1 MGFAVT
7 YPAAVSD
14 RGSLPD
20 ITAER
25 GVLAVSVVICAGGE
39 VRWEQ
44 LRAAIGSVLSQQP
57 RPAEVLLVV
66 DRDDNLAKRARQ
78 ELTGVTI
85 LENRGVPGLSGA
97 RNTGLRAASQPITV
111 FLDDDAEA
119 RPGWLRSLVQPYGS
133 ADVVATGGSVHP
145 RWPRRLPRWLPPEF
159 YWVTGGSYHGLPV
172 SVAPARHPIGA
183 NMSMLTRRAVQVGG
197 FDVGRAGARSPG
209 RAVGDPGRAAG
220 DLAGRLTVGS
230 ASSAVFYV
238 PSAAVDLPPGSAR
251 LTMSYFRRRCWQEGR
266 SKARLVRLAGPS
278 AGLERER
285 RQVTVVIPAALLR
298 NLRQSVTGDPAAF
311 MRFTVLLAGLASAAA
326 GYLTGRLRLG

>member
-1 MGFAVT
+1 MGSAVT
-7 YPAAVSD
+7 YPAVVSF

-20 ITAER
+20 ITAKR
-25 GVLAVSVVICAGGE
+25 GVLAVSVVICACGE

-66 DRDDNLAKRARQ
+66 DRNDHLARRARQ
-78 ELTGVTI
+78 ELSGVTV

-97 RNTGLRAASQPITV
+97 RNTGLRAASQPITA
-111 FLDDDAEA
+111 FLDHDAEA

-145 RWPRRLPRWLPPEF
+145 RWPGRLPRWLPPEF
-159 YWVTGGSYHGLPV
+159 YWVIGGSYHGLPV
-172 SVAPARHPIGA
+172 SVAPVRHPIGA
-183 NMSMLTRRAVQVGG
+183 NMSMLTRRAVQAGG
-197 FDVGRAGARSPG
+197 FDVGRRGARS
-209 RAVGDPGRAAG
+209 PGRAAG
-220 DLAGRLTVGS
+220 DLAGRLTA
-230 ASSAVFYV
+230 ASGASAVFYV
-238 PSAAVDLPPGSAR
+238 PSAAVDLQLGSAR

-266 SKARLVRLAGPS
+266 SKARIGRLAGPA

-285 RQVTVVIPAALLR
+285 RQVAVVIPAALLR
-298 NLRQSVTGDPAAF
+298 NLRQSVTGDRAAF
-311 MRFTVLLAGLASAAA
+311 LRFTVLLAGLASAAA

>member
-1 MGFAVT
+1 
-7 YPAAVSD
+7 
-14 RGSLPD
+14 
-20 ITAER
+20 
-25 GVLAVSVVICAGGE
+25 VLAVSVVICAGGE

-220 DLAGRLTVGS
+220 DRGRAAGDPGRAAGDPGRAAGDLAGRLTVGS